1 MRFETV
7 LWDDGNLV
15 KMRRATP
22 AEVEQVIANA
32 DRMVPSR
39 DAPDRYLVR
48 ERTDGRKPLVVVVQL
63 LDGGRTVRPITAWQE
78 DR

>member
-15 KMRRATP
+15 KRRRATP

-32 DRMVPSR
+32 DRMATSR
-39 DAPDRYLVR
+39 DALDRYLLR
-48 ERTDGRKPLVVVVQL
+48 ERTDAGKPLVVVVQL

-78 DR
+78 NR